1 MIFASLIGVMLLHI
15 ALFRKRGLIDPASV
29 FFLAF
34 VYYSYFTPIV
44 MLGFSEFSVAII
56 DETLWVTQSTINTAA
71 IIYFIGYIFYCLPYY
86 AITNVYSK
94 NNYEI
99 KKYPL
104 SFIIKDN
111 YAKIIFLFIILVFFI
126 IFTFYRRELSAST
139 ESYEGKIS
147 GNYAASNYA
156 FLINIALTFLSVL
169 ANYVILNV
177 RRFYIITLLVVLA
190 FGGIALLTFS
200 KAPFIYSALAVFC
213 ALYRIERLPFGLTI
227 VMLMVG
233 AVVATVLIIPAFS
246 IFRATGEFSI
256 ELPRATSVS
265 LVLSEASG
273 PFSIMNFALNGYVVA
288 DNYPLWHSF
297 ILWIPRSIWPDRPLD
312 IAEGFAR
319 TVMVGWQAGFGL
331 GFSPFAE
338 GVARYG
344 IAGSALFMALIGTT
358 TGVIQLVL
366 SLAVPQAMRLPTV
379 LTIGGLVSVLV
390 LRGAFSGLITQSLQ
404 NWIPM
409 IIVSVFA
416 QQIAKRLDSQRRLTG
431 GFPLSAVVEPRAAP

>member
-15 ALFRKRGLIDPASV
+15 ALFRKRGLIDPVSV

-44 MLGFSEFSVAII
+44 MLGFSEFSIAII
-56 DETLWVTQSTINTAA
+56 NDTLWISQSTINTAA
-71 IIYFIGYIFYCLPYY
+71 IVYFIGYLCYSLPYY
-86 AITNVYSK
+86 FITKLYSK
-94 NNYEI
+94 NHYETREYSI
-99 KKYPL
+99 L
-104 SFIIKDN
+104 FILKDN
-111 YAKIIFLFIILVFFI
+111 YAKVIFIFIILVVFI
-126 IFTFYRRELSAST
+126 ISTFYRSELSAST
-139 ESYEGKIS
+139 ESYEGKIN
-147 GNYAASNYA
+147 GNYVASNYA
-156 FLINIALTFLSVL
+156 FLINVALTLLSVL
-169 ANYVILNV
+169 VNYVILNV
-177 RRFYIITLLVVLA
+177 RRFDLVTIGAVLA

-213 ALYRIERLPFGLTI
+213 ALYRLDRVPFGVTI
-227 VMLMVG
+227 TMLMIG
-233 AVVATVLIIPAFS
+233 AVVATVFIIPAFS

-256 ELPRATSVS
+256 GLPGVTSVS

-273 PFSIMNFALNGYVVA
+273 PFSIMNFALNGYVVT
-288 DNYPLWHSF
+288 DDYPLWHSF
-297 ILWIPRSIWPDRPLD
+297 ALWVPRSVWPDRPLD

-344 IAGSALFMALIGTT
+344 VAGSALFMALIGTT
-358 TGVIQLVL
+358 TAVIQLAL
-366 SLAVPQAMRLPTV
+366 SRAVPQAMRLPTV

-409 IIVSVFA
+409 IIVSVLA
-416 QQIAKRLDSQRRLTG
+416 QQIAKGLDSQSPRPAGLQ
-431 GFPLSAVVEPRAAP
+431 PSAVVEPRAGP